1 MKKRNNGTHKIITL
15 LCFTIH
21 HDGNKMYTLR
31 NKTNTGVRSSPR
43 DKKKKRRRRK
53 KKERKK
59 NLSTLS
65 IELSIDYRLVNI
77 QYSFPRATSSYSI
90 LIFLFS
96 LFYYPFLCFTRLH
109 DLPRLL
115 FPPFPFFNAT
125 FTCTIHRT
133 DNDEH

>member
-1 MKKRNNGTHKIITL
+1 MGIK
-15 LCFTIH
+15 CIH
-21 HDGNKMYTLR
+21 CETKQIPVYDPLQETR
-31 NKTNTGVRSSPR
+31 
-43 DKKKKRRRRK
+43 KKRRRRK

-96 LFYYPFLCFTRLH
+96 LFYYPLLCFTRLH

-115 FPPFPFFNAT
+115 FPPFSPFLTPLLHAQSIEQIT
-125 FTCTIHRT
+125 TSIESI
-133 DNDEH
+133 DNR

>member
-1 MKKRNNGTHKIITL
+1 
-15 LCFTIH
+15 
-21 HDGNKMYTLR
+21 MYTLR

-43 DKKKKRRRRK
+43 DKKKKEEEERRRK
-53 KKERKK
+53 EKK

-90 LIFLFS
+90 LIFLF
-96 LFYYPFLCFTRLH
+96 YYPLLCFTRLH

-115 FPPFPFFNAT
+115 FPPFPLF
-125 FTCTIHRT
+125 
-133 DNDEH
+133 